1 MVSAQVLLK
10 VLVKLLQFRRLG
22 QEQAAG
28 EMTGSLL
35 AALAVLAGFSAAI
48 QVTVPDS
55 IRYAILFQPVVL
67 KCNYDT
73 SATQPPTVIW
83 KYKSFCRD
91 RVLDAFNP
99 SSADNQIND
108 QMQQID
114 PNYNP
119 YVNCPDNSRTV
130 RIVASKQGKAVTLDN
145 YYQGRKITIINDA
158 DLSIEQTAWG
168 DSGVYYCTVTAFQD
182 LSGNN
187 EGYVELIVLDWL
199 FVVLVVLGFI
209 ILLTLI
215 GVCWCQCCPYTCCCY
230 LRCPCCPE
238 KCCCPWALYHAG
250 KAATAGGP
258 SLYAP
263 SSYAASAYSHPSQA
277 KMQPPLPVMVPMTQ
291 FNGGYGSDYDGASSV
306 GNHSRVPL
314 LQDPD
319 APSSVRSG
327 YRIQANQQ
335 NDDMRVL
342 YYVEKELAHFD
353 PKSPGGPNSR
363 YENTSA
369 ISEISSLHEDYGART
384 NLPGNISRVRK
395 QLLPAIEDEEEGS
408 LVSSVSRYTP
418 RRTHGWDDSDR
429 YYPGRHQRA
438 RSMESL
444 DDIGWRD
451 RDYSR
456 GRQDLDRGYGRRESE
471 SEVSS
476 RGHAQDR
483 RGRDYSPERRGQY
496 RKRSRSRDDLRE
508 LDRGP
513 EPPRGGYDDSFLD
526 EILRK
531 KRGPGREV
539 DSSSSSTARSR
550 NRRDEELPLPPPS
563 TETESVSSKG
573 KNEKRLRKNDAVSR
587 ESLVV

>member
-187 EGYVELIVLDWL
+187 EGYVELIVL
-199 FVVLVVLGFI
+199 V
-209 ILLTLI
+209 
-215 GVCWCQCCPYTCCCY
+215 
-230 LRCPCCPE
+230 
-238 KCCCPWALYHAG
+238 YHAG